1 MIKLLY
7 MKTFDTL
14 FRKRRIH
21 YSLHGSGPDLVLLH
35 GFTESLDIW
44 TDFAEALAPD
54 FRVLCID
61 LPGHGSS
68 ECLDGIHTME
78 VMAEMVV
85 HVLKEAGI
93 QKCVLTGHS
102 MGGYVSLAVAEKY
115 PELLSGLCLF
125 HSSALAD
132 DADAK
137 ARREQVI
144 KVVKAHHHNFLAA
157 FIPELFAE
165 GNRKGCA
172 GAIKQLLERA
182 KKMSPESLVAAL
194 EGMRERKD
202 RSAVLKKSAFPVL
215 WILGKEDSRVDYRKA
230 MEQAVLADDT
240 LVLLMG
246 GVGHMG
252 YLEARN
258 RTLHALRCFAESC
271 EA

>member
-1 MIKLLY
+1 

-14 FRKRRIH
+14 FKNRRIH
-21 YSLHGSGPDLVLLH
+21 YTLHGSGPDLVLLH

-44 TDFAEALAPD
+44 TDFAEELAPD

-61 LPGHGSS
+61 LPGHGNS
-68 ECLDGIHTME
+68 ECLGEIHTME

-102 MGGYVSLAVAEKY
+102 MGGYVSLAVAEKF
-115 PELLSGLCLF
+115 PDLLSGLCLF

-132 DADAK
+132 DPEGK

-144 KVVKAHHHNFLAA
+144 KVVKAHHHNFLTA

-165 GNRKGCA
+165 ANRKSCA
-172 GAIKQLLERA
+172 AAIRQLLERA
-182 KKMSPESLVAAL
+182 KKMSPEGLISAL
-194 EGMRERKD
+194 EGMRDRRD
-202 RSAVLKKSAFPVL
+202 RSAVLRKATFPVL

-230 MEQAVLADDT
+230 MEQAVLSDDT

-252 YLEARN
+252 YLEARD
-258 RTLHALRCFAESC
+258 RTLYALRCFAESC